1 MKKVSEQLKE
11 SNMTG
16 HRNPPPPKDHGGN
29 KQKWVSFVL
38 THQTSYL
45 KTGWSYLTQKEDDGW
60 YWFDF
65 DGKTVKYPK
74 FYFVDGYELN

>member
-1 MKKVSEQLKE
+1 MGKVSKKIMGLVFPNEKKTKE
-11 SNMTG
+11 NV
-16 HRNPPPPKDHGGN
+16 NN
-29 KQKWVSFVL
+29 KQKCVTFIL

-45 KTGWSYLTQKEDDGW
+45 KTGWSYLTQKEYDGW

-65 DGKTVKYPK
+65 DGKTIKYPK

>member
-1 MKKVSEQLKE
+1 MGKVSEKIMGTVLQNKKKTKE
-11 SNMTG
+11 NVNS
-16 HRNPPPPKDHGGN
+16 
-29 KQKWVSFVL
+29 KQKWVTFVL

-65 DGKTVKYPK
+65 DGKMIKYPK

>member
-1 MKKVSEQLKE
+1 MKKVSEKIMGLVFPNEKKTKE
-11 SNMTG
+11 NV
-16 HRNPPPPKDHGGN
+16 NY
-29 KQKWVSFVL
+29 KQKWVTFVL

-65 DGKTVKYPK
+65 DGKMVKYPK